1 MTKCSSSLD
10 LPREDSCFDEHGEA
24 VLGRLKLALVRD
36 EAVDAPAQ
44 PDLAVA
50 GQHAGR
56 RLSRVAR
63 HIPTRRLQGA
73 SGPSGYYPMNHDES
87 KYFSIMFHW
96 CYIEKHFRS
105 SIQLGHRHHRPGC
118 IGCRGLPRRC
128 RCRRCRRC
136 SRST

>member
-36 EAVDAPAQ
+36 EAVDASAQ
-44 PDLAVA
+44 SDLAVA

-73 SGPSGYYPMNHDES
+73 SGPSGYYPMMMNQSNQYHVS
-87 KYFSIMFHW
+87 
-96 CYIEKHFRS
+96 
-105 SIQLGHRHHRPGC
+105 
-118 IGCRGLPRRC
+118 
-128 RCRRCRRC
+128 
-136 SRST
+136 